1 MELRVWVLAAILVG
15 EVAVLTTGY
24 FGPLTGVLV
33 PLLTAVAFFVSH
45 HRRREKNILIKVMLA
60 FFALALLAVFFREA
74 LSSLYD
80 TRVPLAR
87 LFLWVQ
93 VIHAFDLPARKDTT
107 YSLLSGLILLDVG
120 AVLSTNL
127 FYGLFIIA
135 FLFCASGALT
145 QLHLLGSPRAR
156 GGGGGAHTGSLARC
170 GTAGR
175 SGGAGGR
182 FPVLLPPA
190 VAPGYEPYDAP
201 DELLPA
207 GGKQLLRGRPEPGL
221 PAAGRRP
228 VLPAPLG
235 HLAGLLPRLQPVH
248 GPAEPRAAL

>member
-1 MELRVWVLAAILVG
+1 MAAEADVAESLVIKLPKGPRRPPEDSVELRVWVLAAILVG

-60 FFALALLAVFFREA
+60 FFALALLAVFFRETS
-74 LSSLYD
+74 SSLYD

-107 YSLLSGLILLDVG
+107 YSLLSDLILLAVG
-120 AVLSTNL
+120 VVLSTNL

-135 FLFCASGALT
+135 FLFCRVRKDERQGRSQPETPQRQVHGREGAIDAGLRPT
-145 QLHLLGSPRAR
+145 VNLRVRSLVTPVP
-156 GGGGGAHTGSLARC
+156 GSL
-170 GTAGR
+170 
-175 SGGAGGR
+175 SR
-182 FPVLLPPA
+182 F
-190 VAPGYEPYDAP
+190 GE
-201 DELLPA
+201 
-207 GGKQLLRGRPEPGL
+207 
-221 PAAGRRP
+221 
-228 VLPAPLG
+228 
-235 HLAGLLPRLQPVH
+235 
-248 GPAEPRAAL
+248 AL